1 MFNFPNLP
9 TELQLQI
16 LDFVP
21 TKTLI
26 NVLESNKQL
35 NALALSSLSS
45 NINNLTAENNS
56 IFISVFSPQNKN
68 RLIETFNTICV
79 SNPSSNQISSLPTP
93 TYSKSFQTSHIDMNQ
108 VSDKLS
114 SLLSKETE
122 NKPVLFQTLFQAPK
136 SNYNTVFQLGN
147 LEYTKDPLKVNQV
160 ETPISNTIKNGGNSN
175 MNLVVNEDEP
185 FIKLHIE
192 MKLRNSK
199 GLSSL
204 FKFNTRLSQLENE
217 NTSINGVI
225 SSDDNSV
232 TVDYTLE
239 KGMELPPRSGY
250 DYDVFYNYQIK
261 FGEIQVNNGYLMHNI
276 ENVNQ

>member
-16 LDFVP
+16 LNFVP

-192 MKLRNSK
+192 MKLKNSK

>member
-16 LDFVP
+16 LNFVP